1 MLVFMAV
8 AHRGPLHNH
17 PLLTAVE
24 RRDIW
29 LRCRPRMAPR
39 DSILLQTR
47 HRATSVLLF
56 LVMARWPESEPP
68 ISASVAGPI
77 FATKPHTF
85 FGLVAK
91 QTTTPPTMCSPCP
104 PPALLTTKPLFI

>member
-17 PLLTAVE
+17 PLMTAVE

-68 ISASVAGPI
+68 ISASVAGHI
-77 FATKPHTF
+77 SARIPHSCSGWLET
-85 FGLVAK
+85 
-91 QTTTPPTMCSPCP
+91 QTTTPTSFV
-104 PPALLTTKPLFI
+104 AS